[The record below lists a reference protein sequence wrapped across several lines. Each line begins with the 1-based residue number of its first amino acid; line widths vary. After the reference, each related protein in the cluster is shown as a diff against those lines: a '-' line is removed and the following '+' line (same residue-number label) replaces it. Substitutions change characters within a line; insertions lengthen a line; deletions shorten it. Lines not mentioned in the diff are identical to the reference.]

1 MIETTIKNDIQ
12 ELRELLL
19 EIDSDSYRHTS
30 TYLQASIGQ
39 HIRHVIE
46 LYQELI
52 RGYDS
57 GMVNY
62 ADRKRD
68 MNIGNDPA
76 YALEALDGIENS
88 ISRENKALS
97 IIVEKD
103 IDAVESNYHREL
115 IYNLE
120 HSIHHQALVKV
131 GLLELEKSDIVSSS
145 FGIAPSTITFRKQL
159 SQ

>member
-1 MIETTIKNDIQ
+1 
-12 ELRELLL
+12 
-19 EIDSDSYRHTS
+19 
-30 TYLQASIGQ
+30 
-39 HIRHVIE
+39 
-46 LYQELI
+46 
-52 RGYDS
+52 
-57 GMVNY
+57 MVNY